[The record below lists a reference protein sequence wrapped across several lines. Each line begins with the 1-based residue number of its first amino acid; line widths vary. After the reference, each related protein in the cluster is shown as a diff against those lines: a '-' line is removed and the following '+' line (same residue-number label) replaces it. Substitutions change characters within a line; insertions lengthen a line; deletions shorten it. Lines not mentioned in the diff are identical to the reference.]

1 MNTGTILGAT
11 LVVLSCAIGCG
22 GATPPADTASSA
34 ASGAPA
40 GGGAGAAAGTNATSA
55 GPGSGPA
62 SGAGAGSSA
71 SSATGTGA
79 ASAGATAGSTTATAT
94 AGATA
99 PKERPFANNA
109 LEAQNLIQE
118 QIDGHIK
125 PLWKCVADYRAKKGD
140 AHKALLIDIGIDQ
153 EGNLLGVTT
162 PNPKKSDIDQAT
174 RDCMMAVLHGLPFP
188 RSHAGVITV
197 RQTFS
202 DMTVQP

>member
-1 MNTGTILGAT
+1 MNAGTILGAT

-22 GATPPADTASSA
+22 GATPPADTASAA
-34 ASGAPA
+34 ASGEPAA
-40 GGGAGAAAGTNATSA
+40 GGASATAGTNTTSP
-55 GPGSGPA
+55 GPGSGPVSG
-62 SGAGAGSSA
+62 SGAGGSASAAAGGSSA
-71 SSATGTGA
+71 SAGA
-79 ASAGATAGSTTATAT
+79 ASSAPTTTATAE
-94 AGATA
+94 ATG

-118 QIDGHIK
+118 QIDAHIK
-125 PLWKCVADYRAKKGD
+125 PLWKCVADYRAKRRD

-162 PNPKKSDIDQAT
+162 PNPKKSDVDPAT
-174 RDCMMAVLHGLPFP
+174 RECMMAVLRGLPFP